1 MMDDPQGKAGGTD
14 DDVQFIMSTCSCS
27 RRKAA
32 SALKVSVLRCLP
44 YIDFALTANW
54 YFS

>member
-1 MMDDPQGKAGGTD
+1 MSVMMDGPQGKAGGID

-32 SALKVSVLRCLP
+32 SAVKVRV
-44 YIDFALTANW
+44 
-54 YFS
+54 